1 MVAAEPFQVGVAVGL
16 ALLWLVWTARVW
28 WRHRPVQ
35 SVASSLPP
43 VLVAYASQTG
53 TARAHALR
61 QQQLMGGA
69 QQAAV
74 LSLAELAPK
83 QLAEVQQAVFVVST
97 YGDGEPP
104 DNGRRFYRELQA
116 LNQASNTEQEALAT
130 LNYTVVALGDSSYPK
145 FCKFGDDLHEQLA
158 RIGAKPSSP
167 VQKLDQH
174 HRSVAIENPL
184 HKFRLT
190 ARERLNTTSDAGLFH
205 LRLQPT
211 DSRPTWQA
219 GDVVAIAPHN
229 DPLATPRRYSVAS
242 VCVDHLLGKQELS
255 LVVRQHIDEQGRSG
269 VCSGWLTHTAALNDE
284 INLQVIANPSC
295 HIPDHQPPLLL
306 IGAGSGLAGLRGHL
320 AERAQQSTAG
330 AAWLIYGE
338 RSADPSQLLF
348 KELEHWQQA
357 DVVTRFNYACS
368 RVGSPAEQVQTAYV
382 QNIVEQHAIEINQFV
397 GKAGHIYV
405 CGRYEGMG
413 TAVDAA
419 LREALGALGYQKLV
433 DEGRYHRDLY

>member
-35 SVASSLPP
+35 STASSLPP

-104 DNGRRFYRELQA
+104 DNGRRFYRELQS
-116 LNQASNTEQEALAT
+116 LNAGHGGLAT

-167 VQKLDQH
+167 VQKLDQN

-211 DSRPTWQA
+211 DSTPTWQA

-229 DPLATPRRYSVAS
+229 DPLAVPRRYSVAS
-242 VCVDHLLGKQELS
+242 VAPEELS
-255 LVVRQHIDEQGRSG
+255 LVVRQHIDEQDRLG

-320 AERAQQSTAG
+320 AERAQQPAAG

-338 RSADPSQLLF
+338 RSADPSQPLF
-348 KELEHWQQA
+348 KELEHWQHA
-357 DVVTRFNYACS
+357 GVVTRFNYACS
-368 RVGSPAEQVQTAYV
+368 RVSSQAEQVQTAYV
-382 QNIVEQHAIEINQFV
+382 QHVVEENAAEINQFV

-413 TAVDAA
+413 TAVDAG
-419 LREALGALGYQKLV
+419 LRAALGANGYQKLV